1 MKHTASGTRNPVQI
15 NEFKAAI
22 RDMSNEELN
31 NIRKEVENSLKHLY
45 RSNARLQAY
54 IDKIEGKEPLY
65 KNDELL
71 NDLTIDELDSID
83 NKDLQLYTESLNE
96 NNIILKNYEERIE
109 ALDQENIFRT
119 SGSPKMENVPEN
131 KNMKQMAASNTF
143 DDAGKNNSIY
153 L

>member
-22 RDMSNEELN
+22 RDMSNDELN

>member
-119 SGSPKMENVPEN
+119 SGSPKRENVPAN
-131 KNMKQMAASNTF
+131 KNMKQMAASDAF

>member
-22 RDMSNEELN
+22 RDMSNDELN

-119 SGSPKMENVPEN
+119 SGLPKMENVPEN
-131 KNMKQMAASNTF
+131 KNMKQMAASDAF